1 MYLRSFSQVMFQ
13 NSPISGLFFFLGV
26 LINSISMAISMFVAV
41 FFANY
46 FAQKLNYSSEDI
58 ENGLYGFNASLVG
71 IAFILF
77 FKLTL
82 WSIVLLIFASFLSV
96 IIFEYMKKNIKSF
109 KAFTF
114 PFILTVWVFLFFQGF
129 LGLESASENIETSTF
144 SYSFFDAIFTN
155 FAQVFFQDY
164 YLSGILFAIGIFF
177 SSKRDFFY
185 TLYASLLAIFI
196 AEIFG
201 FLDNEI
207 SLGLYGYNAVLVA
220 LALINNVNNKKSF
233 LTISFAIICSVFVVK
248 LFFIFNLIALTFP
261 FVLVSWIFLYKT
273 SQD

>member
-41 FFANY
+41 FCANY

-96 IIFEYMKKNIKSF
+96 IIFEYMKKNIKNF

-114 PFILTVWVFLFFQGF
+114 PFILTVWVFLFFKGF
-129 LGLESASENIETSTF
+129 LGLESASANIETSTF

-164 YLSGILFAIGIFF
+164 YLSGILFAIGIFL

-185 TLYASLLAIFI
+185 ALYASLLAIFI

-220 LALINNVNNKKSF
+220 LALINSKKSF
-233 LTISFAIICSVFVVK
+233 LTISFAILSSVFVVK
-248 LFFIFNLIALTFP
+248 IFFIFNLIALTFP
-261 FVLVSWIFLYKT
+261 FVFVSWIFLYKT